1 MLKKNQD
8 NHTDTKSAEN
18 EKCFAEENEEKLQS
32 ALTELQKEIHMTQN
46 ILGIGEN
53 NDLSSSF
60 LKNAIISS
68 IEQTNIITNYDS
80 FIFSDEMLNANTTN
94 DIAAPTKTPL
104 DLKKDKRERS
114 IRNEDSDENA
124 TKHPEEVDNE
134 NNDPTYQIDDDGEQ
148 HSDEENNDSSEEV
161 F

>member
-1 MLKKNQD
+1 
-8 NHTDTKSAEN
+8 
-18 EKCFAEENEEKLQS
+18 
-32 ALTELQKEIHMTQN
+32 MTQN

-104 DLKKDKRERS
+104 DLKEDKRERS